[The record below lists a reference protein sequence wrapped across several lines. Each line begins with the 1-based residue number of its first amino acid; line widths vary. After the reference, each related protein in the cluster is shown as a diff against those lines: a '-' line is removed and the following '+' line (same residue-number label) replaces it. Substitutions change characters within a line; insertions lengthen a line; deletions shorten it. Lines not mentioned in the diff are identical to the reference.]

1 MDSMTAYRG
10 PSFLRGL
17 VFRTQRQLTG
27 LVWIGFLRSA
37 SPLRD
42 SAGVLPDFI
51 GLCATQ
57 IFILC
62 DRDPSATIVRA
73 SIYAT

>member
-17 VFRTQRQLTG
+17 AFRTQRQAIG
-27 LVWIGFLRSA
+27 LVWVGFLRPA

-42 SAGVLPDFI
+42 SAGVSPDFA

-57 IFILC
+57 IFMLC
-62 DRDPSATIVRA
+62 APKSSRTIMKTA
-73 SIYAT
+73 IYAT